1 MSALLREATKGWGV
15 RFADKTV
22 VVTWAGGRSHDVG
35 VDPLLVM
42 FVGVRD
48 TNAYPFAGA
57 WLAIDRM
64 EQLEEAVRIVVA
76 FRE

>member
-1 MSALLREATKGWGV
+1 LG
-15 RFADKTV
+15 
-22 VVTWAGGRSHDVG
+22 
-35 VDPLLVM
+35 M